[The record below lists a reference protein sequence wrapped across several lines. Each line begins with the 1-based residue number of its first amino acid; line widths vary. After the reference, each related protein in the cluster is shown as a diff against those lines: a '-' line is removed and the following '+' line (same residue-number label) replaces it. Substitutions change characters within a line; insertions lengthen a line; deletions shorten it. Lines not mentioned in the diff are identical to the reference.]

1 MSFKPFSGHR
11 CVDQILCTSILQDH
25 QTYFPHSLLTCSNMI
40 WWVDIFWPPD
50 MNQAVLIPSSQQD
63 RRRQCTKKLIGQDK
77 GRKINQEVPT
87 WAKKKP
93 SSNRGRLVYFIA
105 NWKQNRIEIR
115 ECEKFKQNLILL
127 YANTPSSHSQLHF

>member
-1 MSFKPFSGHR
+1 MFVLQILQLRLYKYTLLLFCKCCTEIFLQLVYKVMLVCFKAAVLKKNSFKSFSGHK

-25 QTYFPHSLLTCSNMI
+25 QTYFPHSLLTCSNTI

-87 WAKKKP
+87 
-93 SSNRGRLVYFIA
+93 
-105 NWKQNRIEIR
+105 
-115 ECEKFKQNLILL
+115 
-127 YANTPSSHSQLHF
+127 